1 MFFIEGSFTVST
13 PLYTVDPTTAQDA
26 TVTLGQATSAIKDS
40 LLSLQSQ
47 VESTLAD
54 WNNSQAKSAYEDA
67 KTKWNTAADTM
78 PTDLANAQSALTQII
93 DSYNQAELT
102 GQKMWSSQG

>member
-1 MFFIEGSFTVST
+1 MIVIEGSFTVST

-26 TVTLGQATSAIKDS
+26 SATLGQATSAIRDS
-40 LLSLQSQ
+40 LTSLQSQ
-47 VESTLAD
+47 VEATLAD
-54 WNNSQAKSAYEDA
+54 WNNSSAKAAYEEA
-67 KTKWNTAADTM
+67 KAKWNNAANTM

-93 DSYNQAELT
+93 ESYNQAELS